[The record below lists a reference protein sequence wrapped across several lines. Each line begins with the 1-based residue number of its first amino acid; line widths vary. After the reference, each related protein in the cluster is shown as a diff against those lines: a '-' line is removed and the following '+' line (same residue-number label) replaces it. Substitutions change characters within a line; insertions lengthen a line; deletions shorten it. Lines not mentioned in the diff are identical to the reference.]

1 MRIEI
6 VDSNEVIYVI
16 GVSEINNSNKL
27 TQDELLSLAKSM
39 SSETVIVQLMNGNLI
54 ADETHL
60 LSASQ
65 NALNAQIGKYML
77 SRTLD
82 VEIIVYASAQRQ
94 IGRALKELG
103 VYDDLEHIAAVTIGS
118 DKKIVKQT
126 LRNLVEKIGT
136 ESSPPFEASSERY
149 DRIREHFK
157 IEEKEISTFTESSDI
172 LERQNALSRCIVSRV
187 SLVAID
193 S

>member
-1 MRIEI
+1 LRIEI

>member
-6 VDSNEVIYVI
+6 VDSNEVAHVV
-16 GVSEINNSNKL
+16 GMSEIQNSNRL
-27 TQDELLSLAKSM
+27 TQDELLSLAKSL
-39 SSETVIVQLMNGNLI
+39 SSDSIVVQLMNGKLI

-60 LSASQ
+60 LSAAQ
-65 NALNAQIGKYML
+65 NALNAQNGGYML
-77 SRTLD
+77 SRSLD

-94 IGRALKELG
+94 IGRALEELG

-118 DKKIVKQT
+118 DKKTVEQT
-126 LRNLVEKIGT
+126 LRNMGEKIGT
-136 ESSPPFEASSERY
+136 EFSNPFEASKERY

-157 IEEKEISTFTESSDI
+157 IEEKEISTFTESNDVM
-172 LERQNALSRCIVSRV
+172 ERQKALSRCIVSRV
-187 SLVAID
+187 SLVAFD